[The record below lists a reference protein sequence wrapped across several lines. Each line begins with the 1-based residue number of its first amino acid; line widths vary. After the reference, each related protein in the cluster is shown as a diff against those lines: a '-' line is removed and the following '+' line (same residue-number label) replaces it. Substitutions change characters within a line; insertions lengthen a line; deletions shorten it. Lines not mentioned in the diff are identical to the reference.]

1 MLSKHRSV
9 VKRINFFCGRVRLVN
24 IDDDTGREYDSLE
37 IDESLWRDMGAPT
50 HITLTVVPG
59 DKLNGR

>member
-1 MLSKHRSV
+1 MFMGMVGFTRRRDDGTDEPSV
-9 VKRINFFCGRVRLVN
+9 LQI
-24 IDDDTGREYDSLE
+24 S
-37 IDESLWRDMGAPT
+37 ESLWRDMGAPT